1 MRFLRRNY
9 RVLSLEDM
17 LRELSDP
24 SSLDPGV
31 AITFDDGYRSAYTQ
45 AFPTLKEY
53 QLPATIYLTMGTIE
67 TGQVAWYDRV
77 FTALGQA
84 PTEELQI
91 DLEGPWRL
99 GLFSR
104 EARLRSALEIV
115 AFFRTLPNSRREEC
129 CARLEKILGLPR
141 AAVSGKVLTWDEIHL
156 MQKSGI
162 AFGSHTMTHPVVSQL
177 SETELEHELFDSRRI
192 LEEKLGSPVRD
203 FAFPFGK
210 ASDCGLATA
219 GLLSGYGY
227 RSAVTTV
234 AGVNKP
240 HTNRFELRRMQT
252 GHNCSLARFSF
263 DLARAFL
270 DYDRSE
276 AGSSLHDGVT
286 SNNRAH
292 GSEKISEAI
301 GGSGA

>member
-1 MRFLRRNY
+1 MGFLRRNY
-9 RVLSLEDM
+9 RVLSLEDIF
-17 LRELSDP
+17 RELSNP
-24 SSLDPGV
+24 LSPDPGI

-45 AFPTLKEY
+45 AFPTLRKY
-53 QLPATIYLTMGTIE
+53 QLPATIYLTIDTIE

-77 FTALGQA
+77 FSALGHA
-84 PTEELQI
+84 PTGEFQI

-99 GLFSR
+99 GLLSR

-115 AFFRTLPNSRREEC
+115 AFFRTLPNFRRAEC
-129 CARLEKILGLPR
+129 CARLERALSLPR
-141 AAVSGKVLTWDEIHL
+141 SAVSGKVLTWDEIHL

-177 SETELEHELFDSRRI
+177 SGAELEHELLDSRRI
-192 LEEKLGSPVRD
+192 LEKKLGTPVMD

-210 ASDCGLATA
+210 ISDCGFATA
-219 GLLSGYGY
+219 DLLSQYGY

-234 AGVNKP
+234 AGVNRP
-240 HTNRFELRRMQT
+240 HTNRFGLRRMQT

-270 DYDRSE
+270 DYDGSE

-286 SNNRAH
+286 SNNRSR
-292 GSEKISEAI
+292 GSEKLSEAI
-301 GGSGA
+301 GGSDA